1 MTSHPQSL
9 RMYRKENNIEHAQQP
24 ALEVQLRL
32 TKTGEDNN
40 TFLSFNFDRGKDM
53 GGPNKKKFEKE
64 QSNLWKIFHIFHDFN
79 LEITTAQR
87 VFEVTIPR
95 LILKVMRV
103 KAANWNR
110 TRWLQLRLLDIL
122 RIPQLG
128 KFYFRFMIR
137 LHRLGNLQ
145 WKLRWNLAICNVCQT
160 VHLCTI
166 YVV

>member
-9 RMYRKENNIEHAQQP
+9 RMYRKENNIKHAQQP

-32 TKTGEDNN
+32 TNTGEDNN

-95 LILKVMRV
+95 LILKAMRV
-103 KAANWNR
+103 IAANWNR
-110 TRWLQLRLLDIL
+110 TRWLQVRLLDIL

-128 KFYFRFMIR
+128 KFYFRFIG
-137 LHRLGNLQ
+137 LATYNGNYDGTLQ
-145 WKLRWNLAICNVCQT
+145 SVTFVKQFISVL
-160 VHLCTI
+160 
-166 YVV
+166 YV

>member
-79 LEITTAQR
+79 LR
-87 VFEVTIPR
+87 LPR
-95 LILKVMRV
+95 PREFSRSPYLDWFSKPCEL
-103 KAANWNR
+103 
-110 TRWLQLRLLDIL
+110 WLQIETELVDFNWGFLTFWEFHNLVNFIFDSWYVFIGL
-122 RIPQLG
+122 AT
-128 KFYFRFMIR
+128 YN
-137 LHRLGNLQ
+137 GNYDGTLQ
-145 WKLRWNLAICNVCQT
+145 SVTFVKQFISVL
-160 VHLCTI
+160 
-166 YVV
+166 YM